1 MSEPHHHHH
10 HHSRAEQGKK
20 LLIIFFFSVGLMLI
34 EIAGGF
40 LSGSLALLSDAGHML
55 TDALAVLLSYLA
67 IYWSRKPAT
76 ATRTYGYHRTEIF
89 ASLINGITLLG
100 VSGFIFYE
108 AINRF
113 VHPQLIRIDIL
124 LAVAIIGLAGN
135 LAGMLLLR
143 RESEDNLNIRG
154 TFFHLLG
161 DALSSVG
168 VIVGGVVIAF
178 TGWVV
183 IDPVISILIG
193 GIVLRSAVDLVL
205 ESGEVLLEATPR
217 DIDIDALKKDV
228 ESIAGVR
235 ELHEIHIWT
244 ITSGLRALSG
254 HLLIDNITTREGQKI
269 VCAVRELLARNYNIS
284 HTTLEAE
291 CDSCTGG
298 NASGTCIFS
307 PDRGAP

>member
-1 MSEPHHHHH
+1 MSEHHHHH
-10 HHSRAEQGKK
+10 HTRAEQGKK
-20 LLIIFFFSVGLMLI
+20 LLLIFFFSVCLMAI
-34 EIAGGF
+34 EIVGGF

-67 IYWSRKPAT
+67 IYWSQKPAT
-76 ATRTYGYHRTEIF
+76 ASRSYGYHRTEIF
-89 ASLINGITLLG
+89 ASLINGLTLLA
-100 VSGFIFYE
+100 VSGYIFYE
-108 AINRF
+108 AVNRF
-113 VHPQLIRIDIL
+113 FHPAPIKIDIL
-124 LAVAIIGLAGN
+124 LVVASIGLLGN
-135 LAGMLLLR
+135 IGGMLLLH

-168 VIVGGVVIAF
+168 VIVGGIVIAF
-178 TGWVV
+178 TGWTV

-193 GIVLRSAVDLVL
+193 GIVLRSAVDLVM
-205 ESGEVLLEATPR
+205 ESGEVLLEAAPR

-228 ESIAGVR
+228 ESIPGVR

-254 HLLIDNITTREGQKI
+254 HVLIDNITTREGQKI
-269 VCAVRELLARNYNIS
+269 ICAVRELLAKNYNIT

-291 CDSCTGG
+291 CDSCLNGV
-298 NASGTCIFS
+298 AGTCVFS
-307 PDRGAP
+307 PDNSTDKH